1 MSRLRGARLPIV
13 AVLLFLVV
21 GGSAASADCGGEVEA
36 AFRKLETGRPYRS
49 ETTIAISDE
58 AAERLGP
65 LVPVPRDRKFRETTE
80 SIPPDR
86 MRKTLD
92 YGSILT
98 EVIKV
103 GERTWIRLGQ
113 GQEWV
118 QGGSWATRETYPGGA
133 APPGATFTCLGT
145 VAFEDKTYD
154 GYRTI
159 LPRLVVSV
167 EIPGQSKKK
176 EEERSEKLVRR
187 EPPLWRT
194 ILVDRQT
201 RLPAYQI
208 DALTDQLDRAAWRMR
223 YTFPGDI
230 TIEPPV
236 Q

>member
-1 MSRLRGARLPIV
+1 
-13 AVLLFLVV
+13 
-21 GGSAASADCGGEVEA
+21 
-36 AFRKLETGRPYRS
+36 
-49 ETTIAISDE
+49 
-58 AAERLGP
+58 
-65 LVPVPRDRKFRETTE
+65 
-80 SIPPDR
+80 

-92 YGSILT
+92 YGSFLT

-118 QGGSWATRETYPGGA
+118 QGGSWATRETFPGGA

-159 LPRLVVSV
+159 VPRVVVSV

-208 DALTDQLDRAAWRMR
+208 DALTDQLDRVAWRMW
-223 YTFPGDI
+223 YTFPGNI
-230 TIEPPV
+230 SIEPPV
-236 Q
+236 P